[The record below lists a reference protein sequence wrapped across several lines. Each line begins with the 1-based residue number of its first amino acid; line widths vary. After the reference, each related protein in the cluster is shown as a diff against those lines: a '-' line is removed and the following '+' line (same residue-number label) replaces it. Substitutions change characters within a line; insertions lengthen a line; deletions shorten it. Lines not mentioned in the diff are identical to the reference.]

1 MEFDLTPW
9 CGMGKLAIML
19 TNTGG
24 AYSSM
29 FIDNIRISG
38 DSADTFYPTI
48 VSPETVCGEE
58 TVTFFANNA
67 DGADELTWE
76 FGEYATPETATG
88 PGPIEVS
95 FSHDGQEYQD
105 ITLNATKDSSTI
117 SLITEVSLSGPVE
130 VDINYFF
137 LVGKFYFSTSY
148 GHEYYTKWTFGD
160 DGTSSGHSPQ
170 HAYEYGV
177 YNVTLTKKS
186 FCEEKDT
193 AIVVIYADPN
203 ATIDISGEVS
213 MEVFPNPATEY
224 LYFKVEENSNYSLNY
239 SIVDINGQP
248 QMSGQ
253 LLFENEFSSIDI
265 SKLSTGMF
273 VLLIEISDGKGKKV
287 HPVKF
292 VKM

>member
-1 MEFDLTPW
+1 
-9 CGMGKLAIML
+9 
-19 TNTGG
+19 
-24 AYSSM
+24 
-29 FIDNIRISG
+29 
-38 DSADTFYPTI
+38 
-48 VSPETVCGEE
+48 
-58 TVTFFANNA
+58 
-67 DGADELTWE
+67 
-76 FGEYATPETATG
+76 
-88 PGPIEVS
+88 
-95 FSHDGQEYQD
+95 
-105 ITLNATKDSSTI
+105 
-117 SLITEVSLSGPVE
+117 
-130 VDINYFF
+130 
-137 LVGKFYFSTSY
+137 
-148 GHEYYTKWTFGD
+148 
-160 DGTSSGHSPQ
+160 
-170 HAYEYGV
+170 V

-224 LYFKVEENSNYSLNY
+224 LYFRVGENSNYSMNY
-239 SIVDINGQP
+239 RIVDINGQP

-253 LLFENEFSSIDI
+253 LLFENELSSIDI